1 MRVSAARSRA
11 DRRPGRGMLG
21 PVGSKGRG
29 VREVECEGFTILVGK
44 GDEEN
49 DRLTFGVAEPRDLW
63 LHVSG
68 PAGSHVVV
76 RNPDGLELSAVPR
89 GVVERAAEL
98 AAWHSKAR
106 GARGKVE
113 VHLCRIADIR
123 KPKGFAPGQVL
134 LKRWEAVKVYPRGL
148 DEPEAE
154 ETAAPP
160 ARPEGRPRR

>member
-1 MRVSAARSRA
+1 M
-11 DRRPGRGMLG
+11 
-21 PVGSKGRG
+21 GSKGRG
-29 VREVECEGFTILVGK
+29 FREVECEGFTILVGK

-76 RNPDGLELSAVPR
+76 RNPEGRDIADVPR
-89 GVVERAAEL
+89 PVIERAAEL

-148 DEPEAE
+148 DEPAPE
-154 ETAAPP
+154 AAPP
-160 ARPEGRPRR
+160 PRPEGRPRR

>member
-1 MRVSAARSRA
+1 MAFARSSAKASR
-11 DRRPGRGMLG
+11 
-21 PVGSKGRG
+21 SSS
-29 VREVECEGFTILVGK
+29 GK

-49 DRLTFGVAEPRDLW
+49 DRFTFGVAEPRDLW

-68 PAGSHVVV
+68 PAGSHVVI
-76 RNPDGLELSAVPR
+76 RNPDGMDLADVPR
-89 GVVERAAEL
+89 AVVERAAEL

-154 ETAAPP
+154 ETVDP
-160 ARPEGRPRR
+160 ARPPRGPAPAVNPAGGGGVLPSRFLRGDAG